1 MEGVLLIH
9 WYLPDTL
16 FCHIFQSN
24 LLLNSL
30 SFSGATK
37 ELKHSNMHAAGYL
50 GWIWDFA
57 DSQLLSTLTDGVK
70 GGTADEN

>member
-1 MEGVLLIH
+1 MWL
-9 WYLPDTL
+9 
-16 FCHIFQSN
+16 
-24 LLLNSL
+24 
-30 SFSGATK
+30 SGATK
-37 ELKHSNMHAAGYL
+37 ELKHSNMHTAGYL